1 MGFFNKQELRDAE
14 AALKKCQAGQSK
26 VQRTLDAI
34 RQAVGFIV
42 FSPDGIVEDVNDKLL
57 HMFGYTREQVIG
69 QHHKVLVEQSYAQ
82 SPEYA
87 EFWESLRA
95 GQFIH
100 GQFPRLNASGEK
112 VWLEGSYFPVKTETG
127 QVLNVVKIA
136 ADVTD
141 AQTQSADKEALLT
154 ALDSYMAVIK
164 FTPDGTVLDANSN
177 FLHAMGYELSEIV
190 GQTHRIFCLDD
201 FYRDNP
207 DFWRRLASGESFS
220 GRFQR
225 KDAQGRVIWLEAT
238 YSPVYDELGRISKI
252 VKFAMDITEQVR
264 RSEVARESAAATSE
278 QTSQIAGQTTRAI
291 TEAVEASAHVA
302 DEVAGA
308 LRLSESLGDQA
319 SQIQGIVGTIQA
331 VADQTNLLALNAA
344 IEAARAGDVGRGF
357 AVVADEVRTLA
368 ARTAESLAQISDV
381 VQANNEMISDM
392 RRRMD
397 HVSQL
402 SSSSSKRIAS
412 LSEGISEVDRGIA
425 DLAHMMADLG

>member
-1 MGFFNKQELRDAE
+1 MDFFNK
-14 AALKKCQAGQSK
+14 AALRNAESALKECQSSQSQI
-26 VQRTLDAI
+26 QRMLVAI

-57 HMFGYTREQVIG
+57 QMFGYTREQVIG
-69 QHHKVLVEQSYAQ
+69 QHHKVLVESGYSN
-82 SPEYA
+82 SPGYT
-87 EFWESLRA
+87 EFWRSLRA

-100 GQFPRLNASGEK
+100 GQFPRVSASGEK
-112 VWLEGSYFPVKTETG
+112 VWLEGSYFPVKDETG
-127 QVLNVVKIA
+127 QVINVVKIA

-164 FTPDGTVLDANSN
+164 FTPDGVILDANKN
-177 FLHAMGYELSEIV
+177 FLQVMGYELKQIV
-190 GQTHRIFCLDD
+190 GQSHRMFCLDD

-207 DFWRRLASGESFS
+207 NFWRRLASGESFS

-225 KDAQGRVIWLEAT
+225 KDSQGRVIWLEAT

-252 VKFAMDITEQVR
+252 VKFAMDISEQVR

-291 TEAVEASAHVA
+291 SEAVEASAHVA

-308 LRLSESLGDQA
+308 LRLSENLSEQA
-319 SQIQGIVGTIQA
+319 AQIQGIVGTIQA

-344 IEAARAGDVGRGF
+344 IEAARAGEVGRGF

-381 VQANNEMISDM
+381 VQANNEMIADM

-425 DLAHMMADLG
+425 DLAQTMTNLG